1 MTIKT
6 TAYLT
11 GNKRD
16 IHLTTPKALLINIEG
31 FRDHCWVL
39 MDSVKH
45 LMVKGH
51 HKPIKVEIEAKIVEY
66 LRYGTEKAQTLQ
78 IKRIRRI

>member
-16 IHLTTPKALLINIEG
+16 IHLTTPKALLIDIEG
-31 FRDHCWVL
+31 FRNHCWVL
-39 MDSVKH
+39 LDSVRH
-45 LMVKGH
+45 MMVKGH
-51 HKPIKVEIEAKIVEY
+51 HKPIKVEIEAKIISY
-66 LRYGTEKAQTLQ
+66 LKRGTEQAKTLQ